1 MSKWATTA
9 QTGAYAY
16 RQASDRGIG
25 RAEQASGALGH
36 LPRRT
41 SERGVCVGV
50 QATLEQA
57 SGALGHL
64 PRRTSERGV
73 CVGVQATLGGKKTS
87 GGERMSNDKTGK
99 GSGEIKT
106 SGGEQDERR

>member
-1 MSKWATTA
+1 MHTTRARAAAA

-25 RAEQASGALGH
+25 RA
-36 LPRRT
+36 
-41 SERGVCVGV
+41 
-50 QATLEQA
+50 EQA